1 MKVYAS
7 SKYGR
12 PREDVEREI
21 EARLADTSSKPA
33 APAMATAPAMTP
45 ASTMPRQAESTAS
58 AMASLNAA
66 PAKPVAKP
74 AEKKPEAPKKNF
86 LDAWLEKKAAMEQDQ
101 REKGATT
108 QTINTG
114 STWTQRAAE
123 NKIAEDAKAASTQ
136 PEPPKDPTVFSIHH
150 DAADRTR
157 AREARAERRAEVL
170 ANQQAAQPTQP
181 TQTTPGVQVRQE
193 DDGTVLRW
201 R

>member
-1 MKVYAS
+1 
-7 SKYGR
+7 
-12 PREDVEREI
+12 
-21 EARLADTSSKPA
+21 
-33 APAMATAPAMTP
+33 
-45 ASTMPRQAESTAS
+45 
-58 AMASLNAA
+58 MASLNAA
-66 PAKPVAKP
+66 PAKPVMKP

-123 NKIAEDAKAASTQ
+123 NKAAEDAKKAEAAPTQ

-170 ANQQAAQPTQP
+170 ANQQAAQSIQTTQVAQPVVQTQP
-181 TQTTPGVQVRQE
+181 TQTTQTMPATPVQPMQGGVQVRQE

>member
-1 MKVYAS
+1 
-7 SKYGR
+7 
-12 PREDVEREI
+12 
-21 EARLADTSSKPA
+21 
-33 APAMATAPAMTP
+33 
-45 ASTMPRQAESTAS
+45 MPRQAESTAS
-58 AMASLNAA
+58 AMASLNAT
-66 PAKPVAKP
+66 PVKPMAKP

-114 STWTQRAAE
+114 SSWTQRAAE
-123 NKIAEDAKAASTQ
+123 NKVAEDAKKAAPTQ

-157 AREARAERRAEVL
+157 AREARAERRAEAL
-170 ANQQAAQPTQP
+170 ANQQAAQP

>member
-1 MKVYAS
+1 
-7 SKYGR
+7 
-12 PREDVEREI
+12 
-21 EARLADTSSKPA
+21 
-33 APAMATAPAMTP
+33 
-45 ASTMPRQAESTAS
+45 
-58 AMASLNAA
+58 MASLNAV
-66 PAKPVAKP
+66 PAKPVTKP

-101 REKGATT
+101 REKGATA

-123 NKIAEDAKAASTQ
+123 NKVAEDAKKAAPTQ

-157 AREARAERRAEVL
+157 AREARAERRAEALAHQQAERRAEAL
-170 ANQQAAQPTQP
+170 ANQQAAQS